1 MFCKFCG
8 KRIEPTEAVCPYC
21 SASQEPR
28 SGGSGYWDILDHADA
43 SSPARPAPAAAP
55 APTPAPDSR
64 MRNAILKTK
73 RASMLSWIV
82 VLVCTLCA
90 IAIATVVTA
99 ANLGDLE
106 KKIDDAI
113 SYLENSKASAAE
125 STPFATTKEMKT
137 INDNIFSLEKRVGDL
152 ETQIAE
158 LKQAEESDGQIE
170 NSNDFY
176 G

>member
-8 KRIEPTEAVCPYC
+8 KRIDPTEAVCPYC

-28 SGGSGYWDILDHADA
+28 SGGSGYWDILNHADA
-43 SSPARPAPAAAP
+43 GSPARPAPAAAP
-55 APTPAPDSR
+55 APTTAPDNR
-64 MRNAILKTK
+64 LRNAILKTK

-99 ANLGDLE
+99 ASLGDLE
-106 KKIDDAI
+106 KKVDDAI
-113 SYLENSKASAAE
+113 SYLESSKASAAE
-125 STPFATTKEMKT
+125 SASFAATEEMKT
-137 INDNIFSLEKRVGDL
+137 INDNILFLKERFEDLEK
-152 ETQIAE
+152 QIAK
-158 LKQAEESDGQIE
+158 LTQAEEAGGQIE